1 VALTRLFLSPSG
13 RGACAFSAPATGQP
27 GGTGMAEERKGSLSG
42 LTEAEAKE
50 FHSVLMGSMT
60 VFFLMNLV
68 AHILIWIWR
77 PWF

>member
-1 VALTRLFLSPSG
+1 
-13 RGACAFSAPATGQP
+13 
-27 GGTGMAEERKGSLSG
+27 MAEERKGSLSG

-60 VFFLMNLV
+60 LFFLMNLV
-68 AHILIWIWR
+68 AHILVWIWR